1 MSPHRRDSPG
11 LRRRRAEFTSP
22 SAGTAQ
28 SQVLP
33 KEDFVID
40 LVEDTCTCSAGQ
52 VTRRMASMATRTDLT
67 GRSYKLEG
75 FQLDGA
81 VCAAC
86 PLRPRCVA
94 ARPGV
99 GRTVRLHPQ
108 EVLLQQT
115 RALQQ
120 SPALAQYRY
129 FGRAT
134 TKFQL
139 YLAST
144 VANLTLVAAN
154 ADKRQPCLRVASNQM
169 LLNFGRTRVIT

>member
-11 LRRRRAEFTSP
+11 LRRRRAEFSSP
-22 SAGTAQ
+22 SAGTAR

-52 VTRRMASMATRTDLT
+52 VTRRMAPMATRTDLT
-67 GRSYKLEG
+67 GHSYKLEA
-75 FQLDGA
+75 FQFDGS

-108 EVLLQQT
+108 EVLLQQA

-154 ADKRQPCLRVASNQM
+154 ADKRRLVLPARCLKSNV
-169 LLNFGRTRVIT
+169 G

>member
-1 MSPHRRDSPG
+1 
-11 LRRRRAEFTSP
+11 
-22 SAGTAQ
+22 
-28 SQVLP
+28 
-33 KEDFVID
+33 
-40 LVEDTCTCSAGQ
+40 
-52 VTRRMASMATRTDLT
+52 MATRTDLT
-67 GRSYKLEG
+67 GHSYKLEG
-75 FQLDGA
+75 FQFDGA

-120 SPALAQYRY
+120 SPALAQYRQMRAVAEHRLVQLGIRQSRY

-154 ADKRQPCLRVASNQM
+154 ADKRRLVLPARCLKSNVAELRSHKGHYVKRS
-169 LLNFGRTRVIT
+169 FR